1 MKNVFLIGIVIML
14 LVSCNLITGEQVRGS
29 GNVITEERTVSGFTG
44 LDISGA
50 IRVELWQD
58 SVYSVK
64 VEADDNLQEYVEV
77 TMEGSKLRIKN
88 KYNSNISPSKRIV
101 VHVYAPSLS
110 SFDVSGASSIKGNT
124 IITSEKEVDLD
135 LSGASSISLEVKAP
149 KIDIDLSGASN
160 VTLQGETRDLSIE
173 GSGSI
178 DVEALD
184 LLAEN
189 VRVDIS
195 GASSV
200 KTYASVKLDAELSG
214 ASKIRYKGNAVL
226 NSRTSGAS
234 SIKKIE

>member
-1 MKNVFLIGIVIML
+1 MKNIFLIVITATL
-14 LVSCNLITGEQVRGS
+14 LVSCDFITGERIKGS
-29 GNVITEERTVSGFTG
+29 GNVVTEERTVSGFTG
-44 LDISGA
+44 LDVSGA

-58 SVYSVK
+58 AAYSVK

-77 TMEGSKLRIKN
+77 TMEGSRLRVKHR
-88 KYNSNISPSKRIV
+88 SNTSINPSKRIV
-101 VHVYAPSLS
+101 VHVYAPVLK

-124 IITSEKEVDLD
+124 LITSDKEVEID
-135 LSGASSISLEVKAP
+135 LSGASSVSLDVKAP
-149 KIDIDLSGASN
+149 KVDIEMSGASN
-160 VTLQGETRDLSIE
+160 VTLKGETRDVSIE

-189 VRVDIS
+189 VKVDIS

-200 KTYASVKLDAELSG
+200 KAYASVKLDASLSG
-214 ASKIRYKGNAVL
+214 ASSVRYRGNAAI
-226 NSRTSGAS
+226 SSHTSGAS